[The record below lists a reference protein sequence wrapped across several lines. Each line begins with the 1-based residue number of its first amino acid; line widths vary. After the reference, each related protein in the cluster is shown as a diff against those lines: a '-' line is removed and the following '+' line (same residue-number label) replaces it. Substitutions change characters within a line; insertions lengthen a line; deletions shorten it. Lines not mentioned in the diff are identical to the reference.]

1 MFKLALGLLTALI
14 LASCAYA
21 PTPTPTAN
29 IPSGVGHPDA
39 TYPGPRAY

>member
-1 MFKLALGLLTALI
+1 MFKLALGLLAALM

-21 PTPTPTAN
+21 PTPMAN
-29 IPSGVGHPDA
+29 VSSGVGHPDA

>member
-1 MFKLALGLLTALI
+1 MFKLALGLLAALM

-21 PTPTPTAN
+21 PPPTAKVA
-29 IPSGVGHPDA
+29 SAGVGHPDA